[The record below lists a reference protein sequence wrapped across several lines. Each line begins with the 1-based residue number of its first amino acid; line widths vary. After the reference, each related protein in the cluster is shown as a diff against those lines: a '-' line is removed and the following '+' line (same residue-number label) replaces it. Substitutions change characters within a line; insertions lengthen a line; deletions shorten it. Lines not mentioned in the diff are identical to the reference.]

1 MSFFKCDDVA
11 VRYDGMIKQQAWYG
25 PEILF
30 GMLYEEVSAGD
41 TLLDM
46 GIGTG
51 LSAAFFSRLG
61 LIVHG
66 LDYSSEMLAV
76 CREKGVAEELKQWDL
91 SELPLPYPDRSFNH
105 VSANAVLY
113 FLRELEG
120 LFAEVARI
128 VKKGGMWA
136 FVVEVEGDPGAGAM
150 VEKPPGKNGLVMY
163 RHSRD
168 YILTSLATH
177 GFSLVKETIFIAENF
192 QLAGRAVP
200 FTVFV
205 AQAAGE

>member
-1 MSFFKCDDVA
+1 MSFFKRDDVA
-11 VRYDGMIKQQAWYG
+11 VKYDGMIKELSWYG

-30 GMLYEEVSAGD
+30 GMLYEEVLAGD

-61 LIVHG
+61 LTVHG

-76 CREKGVAEELKQWDL
+76 CQEKGVAEELKQWDL
-91 SELPLPYPDRSFNH
+91 SELPLPYPDRYFNH

-113 FLRELEG
+113 FLGALDG

-136 FVVEVEGDPGAGAM
+136 FVVDIDDAPDASEI

-177 GFSLVKETIFIAENF
+177 GFSIEKKTIFVAENF
-192 QLAGRAVP
+192 QMEGRAVA
-200 FTVFV
+200 FSVFV
-205 AQAAGE
+205 ARAAGA